1 MTATQSARDNCQ
13 SPRTNLRGN
22 GRRSP
27 QKRSESP
34 CHKRTSP
41 RRRRDVIPSQ
51 YCSPTPRDKQPS
63 RILEDFSTTDTDTQD
78 FSDIGTECQAAPALP
93 PKKHCSS
100 KVAEVI
106 ETWKKELDEPQRQ
119 PNSGTSSLRMHIGPF
134 AEDHYH
140 ESGRGQ
146 GTHHSR
152 NARLRRPSQAEHLR
166 VAMKSSGSF
175 VAEEWLAAHKLK
187 PAQAAFFSFMR
198 VVASSE
204 RHLDEMRRRLMLCTA
219 FEPELFFH
227 NLHADPSSPKDAPVT
242 AEDLRFW
249 LTQANEFPIRVC
261 GQDVEA
267 LIMRYTGGKELN
279 MAGFLHLVTPRDW
292 RGRGGKEHRLAVRRV
307 HRSQYGNPA
316 RAAHSQA
323 SIRLAQLLERELQ
336 LIREALVRQR
346 HLFRLRLYPDE
357 AMRLIGVNVGCSW
370 SKEGISLVQEGFRK
384 SFSACVSTPLN
395 LTFEEQTALVQYLS
409 STPGSE
415 MVTTEE
421 WDRFMRLGDQFTS
434 VKEMDIKAFTEECR
448 VCSARIQRP
457 YVSCPDCGQ
466 KMYGP
471 IAEFA
476 TLSQLMISPPKTAR
490 NFAQ

>member
-34 CHKRTSP
+34 CHKRTTP
-41 RRRRDVIPSQ
+41 RRRRDVVPSQ

-63 RILEDFSTTDTDTQD
+63 RILEDFSTTDTATQD
-78 FSDIGTECQAAPALP
+78 FSDIGTDSTTECQAATALP

-106 ETWKKELDEPQRQ
+106 ETWKKELDEPQWQ
-119 PNSGTSSLRMHIGPF
+119 PN
-134 AEDHYH
+134 
-140 ESGRGQ
+140 SGRGQ
-146 GTHHSR
+146 GTYHSR

-166 VAMKSSGSF
+166 VAMPGSGSS

-204 RHLDEMRRRLMLCTA
+204 RHLDEMRRRLMLCTG
-219 FEPELFFH
+219 FEPEVFFH
-227 NLHADPSSPKDAPVT
+227 NLHADPSKKDAPVT

-249 LTQANEFPIRVC
+249 LTQTSEFPIRVC

-267 LIMRYTGGKELN
+267 LIMQYTGGKELN
-279 MAGFLHLVTPRDW
+279 MAGFLQIVTPRDW

-307 HRSQYGNPA
+307 ARSQYGNPA

-357 AMRLIGVNVGCSW
+357 GMRLIGVNVGCSW
-370 SKEGISLVQEGFRK
+370 SKEGISLEGFRK
-384 SFSACVSTPLN
+384 SISACVSTPLN
-395 LTFEEQTALVQYLS
+395 LTFEEQAAVVQYLS

-415 MVTTEE
+415 VVTTEE
-421 WDRFMRLGDQFTS
+421 WDRFMRLGNQFTS

-476 TLSQLMISPPKTAR
+476 TLSQLMICPPKTAR